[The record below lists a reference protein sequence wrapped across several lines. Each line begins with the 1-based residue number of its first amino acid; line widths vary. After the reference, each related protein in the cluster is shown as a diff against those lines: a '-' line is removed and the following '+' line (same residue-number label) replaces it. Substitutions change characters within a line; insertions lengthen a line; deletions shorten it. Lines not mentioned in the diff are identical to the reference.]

1 MAGQLMNTK
10 EIVAGFRDL
19 AYFLHLREC
28 LWRKRAAV
36 MIGSG
41 FSLNAIQRPGAMPMV
56 TWNGFASQLARAV
69 YADSPTRRDEAA
81 SGALEPSGM
90 LRLGAT
96 FESAFGRTALDNLIV
111 DLVPDNDYEPGDI
124 HCNLVSLPWMDVL
137 TTNYDTLLE
146 RASLSAPEAGYEI
159 VVTDADIARATRPR
173 IVKLHGSLPS
183 SRPFVFT
190 DEDFRQYPSHRP
202 AMVNL
207 VQQTMLENSL
217 CLIGFSGSDPNYIN
231 WTGWV
236 RDRLGDAT
244 PNIYMVSLT
253 RISQADRDQLRRRH
267 TIPIDLSFLRDI
279 NALPPRSQ
287 SKMVKWFLRS
297 LNAGRPADV
306 LDWPDELIVADG
318 DAFKD
323 IPPCIPG
330 EPELSAVVRELE
342 AA

>member
-1 MAGQLMNTK
+1 MSTK
-10 EIVAGFRDL
+10 EIVVGFRDL
-19 AYFLHLREC
+19 AFFLHLREA

-41 FSLNAIQRPGAMPMV
+41 FSLNAIQRAGAMPMV
-56 TWNGFASQLARAV
+56 TWSGFAGRLANAV
-69 YADSPTRRDEAA
+69 YAESPKLRDEAA
-81 SGALEPSGM
+81 SDAMETSGM

-96 FESAFGRTALDNLIV
+96 YECAFGRTALDNLIV

-124 HCNLVSLPWMDVL
+124 HRSLMSLPWMDVL

-146 RASLSAPEAGYEI
+146 RASLSTPEATFET

-183 SRPFVFT
+183 SRPLVFT
-190 DEDFRQYPSHRP
+190 DEDFRQYPNQRP

-207 VQQTMLENSL
+207 VQQTMLENTL
-217 CLIGFSGSDPNYIN
+217 CLIGFSGSDPNYLH

-244 PNIYMVSLT
+244 PNIYLVSLS

-279 NALPPRSQ
+279 NALPRGSQ
-287 SKMVKWFLRS
+287 AQMVNWFLSS
-297 LNAGRPADV
+297 LEAGRPADV
-306 LDWPDELIVADG
+306 LDWPYDLVVANGAPPEDL
-318 DAFKD
+318 
-323 IPPCIPG
+323 PPCIPA
-330 EPELSAVVRELE
+330 EAELTAIIRDLE